1 MSNLDELLKQI
12 EKNREES
19 EKVTIHQLKIGDNT
33 FDVKT
38 MTRKQKR
45 DFIFTKKTSLN
56 STFGEVVQW
65 AKPIIYSSLGLAP
78 LAVKAKELGY
88 IVSYYDVVEAL
99 FEPTEIAEIITFICE
114 INSFTND
121 DVLEA
126 TEDLKK

>member
-45 DFIFTKKTSLN
+45 DFIFTKKTSQN
-56 STFGEVVQW
+56 STFGEIVQW

-78 LAVKAKELGY
+78 LAVKAKELDY

-121 DVLEA
+121 DVLEV